1 MTREKCKII
10 IINYV
15 KSYRRFTRMGV
26 ILPTKIILSNKKN
39 VITHK
44 LYGFIFFFFF
54 NGEQY
59 FIRNPEQIRY
69 VNILFSELIC

>member
-1 MTREKCKII
+1 
-10 IINYV
+10 
-15 KSYRRFTRMGV
+15 MGV

-44 LYGFIFFFFF
+44 LYGFIFFSFF